1 MVVEVDDQFCF
12 VYHFCILA
20 MHFLEGRMWY
30 FDIQKIIIHALMKS
44 KFVVQ
49 EGYKTKLL
57 FISQI
62 QFQTFVLI
70 ELTHHIYN
78 WVSIG

>member
-1 MVVEVDDQFCF
+1 MINVALYITFAYLQ
-12 VYHFCILA
+12 CI
-20 MHFLEGRMWY
+20 FSKGEMWKL
-30 FDIQKIIIHALMKS
+30 DIQKIIIHALMKS

-57 FISQI
+57 LISQI